1 MEVFGNYKIQFGEY
15 DDALI
20 KSVVTLF
27 EACFD
32 WTDKF
37 SFEYIKWQYMD
48 NPNGQVVSYNAF
60 DENNNLAAHYA
71 AIPIK
76 MSFGN
81 EIAPGLLSLNTATH
95 PNHQGKKLF
104 TKLATLTYEKAYDMG
119 YKFVI
124 GVANANSTHGFLT
137 KLGFYFVAPLE
148 VKIGIG
154 DIYKASFNP
163 DKFSVF
169 YNENVLKWRLKC
181 PGYKYSSLGNTI
193 YGDRKEPMFHTCVA
207 KMPAGLSRESLGLPK
222 TKDIFNLYVG
232 LGIDRKC
239 CYFSLPKF
247 IKRSPFNLI
256 FKDLTNGEMPVVTK
270 DNIVFQLMDFDVA

>member
-81 EIAPGLLSLNTATH
+81 EIVPGLLSLNTATH

-124 GVANANSTHGFLT
+124 GVANANSTHGLDEAYAKSETERIWLKRWAQPEEIANVIYFLCS
-137 KLGFYFVAPLE
+137 
-148 VKIGIG
+148 
-154 DIYKASFNP
+154 DKAS
-163 DKFSVF
+163 
-169 YNENVLKWRLKC
+169 Y
-181 PGYKYSSLGNTI
+181 I
-193 YGDRKEPMFHTCVA
+193 
-207 KMPAGLSRESLGLPK
+207 
-222 TKDIFNLYVG
+222 
-232 LGIDRKC
+232 
-239 CYFSLPKF
+239 
-247 IKRSPFNLI
+247 
-256 FKDLTNGEMPVVTK
+256 NGEVISI
-270 DNIVFQLMDFDVA
+270 DGGYQ